1 MAQTRNFTGNVN
13 DTNVVGIV
21 VVPECDRREPL
32 KRLHFESILSFSG
45 LKTRRFLKSP

>member
-13 DTNVVGIV
+13 DTTVVGIV

-32 KRLHFESILSFSG
+32 KRLDISG
-45 LKTRRFLKSP
+45 NSQSVTNTTF